1 MQVFLLLMD
10 HPICLLRK
18 HLFSSNHVNYKRVG
32 KCRKSGLKRAK
43 RCTLSFMLIL
53 NNKHL
58 PAKGGDDTMAN
69 EFKQLANP
77 KADALLLL
85 STQVKKI
92 ILIVAERVPCPKP
105 KNTLNNTKKE

>member
-1 MQVFLLLMD
+1 
-10 HPICLLRK
+10 
-18 HLFSSNHVNYKRVG
+18 
-32 KCRKSGLKRAK
+32 
-43 RCTLSFMLIL
+43 MLIL

-105 KNTLNNTKKE
+105 KNTLKNTKKEYVRVMVYRITGTAEMKTPP